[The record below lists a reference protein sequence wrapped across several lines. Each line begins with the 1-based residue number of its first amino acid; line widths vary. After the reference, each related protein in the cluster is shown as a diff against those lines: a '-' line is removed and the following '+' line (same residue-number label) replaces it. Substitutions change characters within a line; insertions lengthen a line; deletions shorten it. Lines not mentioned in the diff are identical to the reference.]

1 MATSPLVEAMDAHR
15 KWCDRT
21 NVILIDMAEAE
32 AMAHD
37 SIVRLQDVIRNS
49 LKASAPLDDLTQK
62 MLHTISQSTVVV
74 TDDESARHVIYTTL
88 KAAGIDPDDI
98 VGDMEAVARAAGIEY
113 TEQAMELSFDL
124 HHDREIIFDGFDEL
138 AAAFPEAVVFA
149 KDDSWNAV
157 VEGDIDDEQWEEV
170 ARNTEYI
177 ISQQLEVTVC
187 TLKMIELIDDDAVGD
202 AADDPAANTI
212 N

>member
-1 MATSPLVEAMDAHR
+1 MATPLVDAIETHR

-21 NVILIDMAEAE
+21 NATLIEMAEAE

-37 SIVRLQDVIRNS
+37 SIVRLQDVVRSS
-49 LKASAPLDDLTQK
+49 LKASAPLDDLTRDV
-62 MLHTISQSTVVV
+62 LHTISQSTLVV
-74 TDDESARHVIYTTL
+74 TDDESAQHVIYTTL
-88 KAAGIDPDDI
+88 KAVGIDPDDI
-98 VGDMEAVARAAGIEY
+98 AGDMKAVARAAGIEY

-124 HHDREIIFDGFDEL
+124 HHDREIIFDGSDEL
-138 AAAFPEAVVFA
+138 VAAFPDAVVFA

-157 VEGDIDDEQWEEV
+157 VEGSIDDEQWEEV
-170 ARNTEYI
+170 AHNKEYT

-187 TLKMIELIDDDAVGD
+187 TLQMIEPIDDDDDAAGD
-202 AADDPAANTI
+202 AAANTI